1 MATTTAS
8 TLSWASSSCLQN
20 HNFTNK
26 KLAQTPIVSPVFVIV
41 AQKKAKKTRKVWSFA
56 TPLNF
61 NWPHFAFIWFDWV
74 LWGFLMCVCFG
85 FVGQIILKEDVVD
98 VGKKGQLLDVKAGY
112 YRNFLLPSGKA
123 QIVTA
128 SLIK

>member
-1 MATTTAS
+1 
-8 TLSWASSSCLQN
+8 
-20 HNFTNK
+20 
-26 KLAQTPIVSPVFVIV
+26 
-41 AQKKAKKTRKVWSFA
+41 
-56 TPLNF
+56 
-61 NWPHFAFIWFDWV
+61 
-74 LWGFLMCVCFG
+74 MCVCVG